1 MSIKTQATIEDLYHV
16 PENGKAE
23 IVNGELRLMPP
34 EGDLPSRAA
43 GEIGFSL
50 HAYAQ
55 RTGAGRPYGSTAG
68 FVVDLPNRKSFCP
81 DAAFYV
87 GPRTGGKFLEGAPVF
102 AVEVRSES
110 DYGPQAEQDMA
121 AKRRDYFA
129 AGTLVVWD
137 VDVLRSE
144 NVRVY
149 RASDPDNTTVYRR
162 GEIAEAEPAVPGWTM
177 PVEDLF
183 S

>member
-23 IVNGELRLMPP
+23 IVNGELRLMSPT
-34 EGDLPSRAA
+34 GGLPSSAA
-43 GEIGFSL
+43 LEVVVSL
-50 HAYAQ
+50 RTHARRTGVGRAYADN
-55 RTGAGRPYGSTAG
+55 TG
-68 FVVDLPNRKSFCP
+68 FVVNLPNRKSFSP

-87 GPRTGGKFLEGAPVF
+87 GPPPSGEFLEGAPLF
-102 AVEVRSES
+102 AVEVRSKE
-110 DYGPQAEQDMA
+110 DYGPRAEQDMA

-137 VDVLRSE
+137 VDVLQSE
-144 NVRVY
+144 SVRVY
-149 RASDPDNTTVYRR
+149 RASDPENPTVYRR
-162 GEIAEAEPAVPGWTM
+162 GEVAEAEPAVAGWIM

-183 S
+183 N

>member
-23 IVNGELRLMPP
+23 IVNGELRLMSPT
-34 EGDLPSRAA
+34 GGLPSSAA
-43 GEIGFSL
+43 LEVVVSL
-50 HAYAQ
+50 RTHARRTGVGRAYADN
-55 RTGAGRPYGSTAG
+55 TG
-68 FVVDLPNRKSFCP
+68 FVVNLPNHKSFSP

-87 GPRTGGKFLEGAPVF
+87 GPPPSGEFLEGAPLF
-102 AVEVRSES
+102 AVEVRSKE
-110 DYGPQAEQDMA
+110 DYGPRAEQDMA

-137 VDVLRSE
+137 VDVLQSE
-144 NVRVY
+144 SVRVY
-149 RASDPDNTTVYRR
+149 RASDPENPTVYRR
-162 GEIAEAEPAVPGWTM
+162 GEVAEAEPAVAGWIM

-183 S
+183 N

>member
-1 MSIKTQATIEDLYHV
+1 MSIKTQATIEDLYRV

-23 IVNGELRLMPP
+23 IVNGQLRLMSPT
-34 EGDLPSRAA
+34 GDLPSRVA
-43 GEIGFSL
+43 GEIFVSL
-50 HAYAQ
+50 RAHAR
-55 RTGAGRPYGSTAG
+55 RTGVGRAYPDNTG
-68 FVVDLPNRKSFCP
+68 FVVDLPNRKSFSP
-81 DAAFYV
+81 DTAYYL
-87 GPRTGGKFLEGAPVF
+87 GPDTRGKFLQGAPIF
-102 AVEVRSES
+102 AVEVRSED
-110 DYGPQAEQDMA
+110 DYGPAAEREMA

-137 VDVLRSE
+137 ADVLRSE

-149 RASDPDNTTVYRR
+149 RASDPENPTVYRR
-162 GEIAEAEPAVPGWTM
+162 GDMAEAEPAVPGWTM